1 MLKIK
6 NKTIHLNR
14 GDSASIQIACNNS
27 SFDIGQKLCLYIMEA
42 GNCENILVQVETDI
56 LEESNTATLSIT
68 SEDTKSLSEPFSYG
82 AKEFWYELELQN
94 GAERTT
100 LIGFDENGPKLFI
113 LYPEAIV
120 EGGSI

>member
-27 SFDIGQKLCLYIMEA
+27 SFDIGQKLCMYVMEA
-42 GNCENILVQVETDI
+42 GNCENILAQVETDI

-68 SEDTKSLSEPFSYG
+68 SEATKSLSEPFSHG

-94 GAERTT
+94 GIERTT

-120 EGGSI
+120 EGGNN